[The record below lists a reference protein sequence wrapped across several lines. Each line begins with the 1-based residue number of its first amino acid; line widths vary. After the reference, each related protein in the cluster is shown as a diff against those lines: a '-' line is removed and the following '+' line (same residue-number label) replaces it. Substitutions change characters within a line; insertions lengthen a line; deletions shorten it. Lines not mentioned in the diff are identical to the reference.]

1 MDYKAI
7 FGNDL
12 AEKIEG
18 IIKEKG
24 ISLLVDNKEKPEFI
38 PKSRFDEVIGSKNEL
53 KTQVSEL
60 ANQLETLKKAAQ
72 GNDDF
77 TKQIEDLQNKNG
89 EWEKKYKGAL
99 LQSAIKVKAISEKA
113 KDIDDLFR
121 FLDLDSLLI
130 DDKGEV
136 KGLDDQIALLK
147 EKKSYLFDNK
157 LQSNSPPVNPAS
169 GGRTSKKAELIEQY
183 NLAQKAG
190 NVSKMFSIEAQ
201 IKKLKE

>member
-1 MDYKAI
+1 MDYKEI
-7 FGNDL
+7 FGNEL

-24 ISLLVDNKEKPEFI
+24 ISLIVDNKEKPEYI

-53 KTQVSEL
+53 KSQVSEL
-60 ANQLETLKKAAQ
+60 ANQLETLKKSAQ
-72 GNDDF
+72 GNDNF
-77 TKQIEDLQNKNG
+77 IKQIEDLQNKNNN
-89 EWEKKYKGAL
+89 WEKKYKDAL
-99 LQSAIKVKAISEKA
+99 LQSAIKVRAISEKA
-113 KDIDDLFR
+113 KDVDDLFR
-121 FLDLDSLLI
+121 FIDLESLII
-130 DDKGEV
+130 DDNGDIN
-136 KGLDDQIALLK
+136 GLEDQISLLK

-183 NLAQKAG
+183 NIAQKSG